1 MHFGL
6 RVSHAGGR
14 TPAHCL
20 RFAHPAQATRRLEAR
35 VRVGKAEAG
44 RAGVQKTKRLKK
56 TAEQANLKDAG
67 SILDACGIAPT
78 RQDFGVFVEA
88 LGSPRRSIWVLFH

>member
-1 MHFGL
+1 MFGCSVLFTL
-6 RVSHAGGR
+6 RAS
-14 TPAHCL
+14 
-20 RFAHPAQATRRLEAR
+20 RR
-35 VRVGKAEAG
+35 GHSEAG
-44 RAGVQKTKRLKK
+44 DSGASWQGRGWQSGRPKNKEVEKK
-56 TAEQANLKDAG
+56 TAEQANLKEAG